1 MEGLRELIQEA
12 EKANK
17 SIDEGIAELGKLQAT
32 LSSSKDKEAIDR
44 LNKAV
49 KQVKDLKK
57 QLDEHNSK

>member
-1 MEGLRELIQEA
+1 MEGLKELLQEA

-17 SIDEGIAELGKLQAT
+17 SIDEGIADLSKLQAT
-32 LSSSKDKEAIDR
+32 LSSSKDKEAIER